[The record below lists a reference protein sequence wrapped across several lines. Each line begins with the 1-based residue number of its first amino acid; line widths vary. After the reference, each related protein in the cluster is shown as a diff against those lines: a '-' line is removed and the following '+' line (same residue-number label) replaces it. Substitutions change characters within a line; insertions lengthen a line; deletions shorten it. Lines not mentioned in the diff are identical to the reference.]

1 MAHNTAISSAM
12 YSSIAVAAPATHFS
26 KAALDAM
33 DTQAEFDTHFATEI
47 ANVGGTR
54 ALGAFVMIN
63 NIKEFPEM
71 GIPANIVKVPVFGQ
85 PMSFQVNGQADAPTL
100 EFTIN
105 QVEYDWDK
113 ATAYL
118 GGLVGTGQQV
128 VLRFASLSA
137 KPASQ
142 AASVGGLGT
151 VANSYWYWV
160 GRLDARTIATS
171 LSDANTSK
179 LTLTM
184 QTQFFGAFTI

>member
-12 YSSIAVAAPATHFS
+12 FSSIAVAAPATHFS
-26 KAALDAM
+26 KAALDAL

-54 ALGAFVMIN
+54 ALGAFVMMN

-71 GIPANIVKVPVFGQ
+71 GIPANIVKVPVYGQ
-85 PMSFQVNGQADAPTL
+85 PMSFQVNAQADAPTL
-100 EFTIN
+100 EFTVN
-105 QVEYDWDK
+105 HVEADWDK

-128 VLRFASLSA
+128 VMRFATLSA
-137 KPASQ
+137 KPATQ
-142 AASVGGLGT
+142 ASAVGGLGT
-151 VANSYWYWV
+151 TANSYWYWV
-160 GRLDARTIATS
+160 GRIDARTVATS

-179 LTLTM
+179 VTLTM
-184 QTQFFGAFTI
+184 QTQFFGAYTV